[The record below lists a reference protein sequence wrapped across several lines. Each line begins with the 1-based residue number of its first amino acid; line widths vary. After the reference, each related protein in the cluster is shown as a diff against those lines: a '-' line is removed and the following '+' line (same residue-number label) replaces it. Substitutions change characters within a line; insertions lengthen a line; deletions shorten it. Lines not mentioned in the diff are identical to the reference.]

1 MTGQTTPI
9 WTPPEPPRVYP
20 LRLYGDPV
28 LRRKARPLNLSDTLN
43 VPGVGPQSV
52 RQVAETMLETM
63 FEARGV
69 GLAAPQVGLPVR
81 LFVAVEYED
90 DEEENEGQETALR
103 SRVIRD
109 FVMVNPVVSVL
120 NKRKDRSYQEG
131 CLSIPG
137 IYEEGVP
144 RARAVSVRYTDLDG
158 NQRVLEAEDYLAR
171 VFQHELDHLDGV
183 LFLDRLPPEV
193 TEDYRKELL
202 ALQQKSK
209 ILIGDLAQADRLRRE
224 RGGE

>member
-9 WTPPEPPRVYP
+9 WTPPERPHVYP
-20 LRLYGDPV
+20 LRLYGDPI
-28 LRRKARPLNLSDTLN
+28 LRRKAKPLNLSDTLN
-43 VPGVGPQSV
+43 VPGVGRQSV

-103 SRVIRD
+103 SRVLRD
-109 FVMVNPVVSVL
+109 FVMINPVVSVL
-120 NKRKDRSYQEG
+120 NKRKDKSYQEG

-158 NQRVLEAEDYLAR
+158 QQRVLEAEDYLAR

-209 ILIGDLAQADRLRRE
+209 TLIGDLAQADRLRRE

>member
-9 WTPPEPPRVYP
+9 WTPPEQPRVYP
-20 LRLYGDPV
+20 LRLYGDPI
-28 LRRKARPLNLSDTLN
+28 LRRKAKPLNVSDTLN

-109 FVMVNPVVSVL
+109 FVMINPVVSVL

-209 ILIGDLAQADRLRRE
+209 LLIGDLAQADRLRRE